1 MRSSGRYIFCPAD
14 NDKVV
19 RRAVSEV
26 PASPFRGVLRSKG
39 WCWVTDEPTRAGL
52 WSHAGRSVELSKE
65 GMWWGAAGDANMRQ
79 SLGSGSRYEEA
90 KSHFEGPYGDCR
102 QELVFIGV
110 EPMDEAV
117 IRKALD
123 DCLIQSK
130 KELAD
135 FEKAWAASSVV
146 AVAPKETSPLAWW
159 QKGLKGLL

>member
-1 MRSSGRYIFCPAD
+1 
-14 NDKVV
+14 
-19 RRAVSEV
+19 
-26 PASPFRGVLRSKG
+26 
-39 WCWVTDEPTRAGL
+39 
-52 WSHAGRSVELSKE
+52 
-65 GMWWGAAGDANMRQ
+65 MRQ

-135 FEKAWAASSVV
+135 FEKAGGVVRRRRGAKGDVSSGVV
-146 AVAPKETSPLAWW
+146 AEGPQRPPLS
-159 QKGLKGLL
+159 